1 MTQDNLI
8 EGEEKTVL
16 LTEKELNRMIQVAR
30 SIEREE
36 IALMLSK
43 DAKDKNSTT
52 RATIARL
59 VDLVRSRS
67 NDDTRTI
74 S

>member
-8 EGEEKTVL
+8 EGEQKTVI
-16 LTEKELNRMIQVAR
+16 LTEKELGKMITLAKK
-30 SIEREE
+30 IEREE

-43 DAKDKNSTT
+43 DGLDKNSTT

-59 VDLVRSRS
+59 VDLVRLRS
-67 NDDTRTI
+67 NNDT
-74 S
+74 

>member
-59 VDLVRSRS
+59 IDLVRSRS
-67 NDDTRTI
+67 NNDT
-74 S
+74 

>member
-1 MTQDNLI
+1 MTQNNLI
-8 EGEEKTVL
+8 EGEQKTVV
-16 LTEKELNRMIQVAR
+16 LTEKELGKMLTLAKK
-30 SIEREE
+30 IEREE

-43 DAKDKNSTT
+43 DGLDKNSTT

-67 NDDTRTI
+67 NNDT
-74 S
+74 

>member
-8 EGEEKTVL
+8 KGEEKTVV
-16 LTEKELNRMIQVAR
+16 LTEKELGKMLTLAKK
-30 SIEREE
+30 IEREE

-43 DAKDKNSTT
+43 DGLDKNSTT

-59 VDLVRSRS
+59 VDLVRLRS
-67 NDDTRTI
+67 NNVT
-74 S
+74 

>member
-8 EGEEKTVL
+8 KGEEKTVV
-16 LTEKELNRMIQVAR
+16 LTEKELGKMLTLAKK
-30 SIEREE
+30 IEREE

-43 DAKDKNSTT
+43 DGLDKNSTT

-59 VDLVRSRS
+59 VDLVRLRS
-67 NDDTRTI
+67 NNDT
-74 S
+74 

>member
-8 EGEEKTVL
+8 EGEDDTVVL
-16 LTEKELNRMIQVAR
+16 NKKELNKLLKLAK

-36 IALMLSK
+36 IAVMLTK
-43 DAKDKNSTT
+43 DGLDKNSTT

-59 VDLVRSRS
+59 VDLIRGRS
-67 NDDTRTI
+67 NG
-74 S
+74 